1 MQSNITIRMVNEA
14 TIGDYSAVIDDTR
27 TNPVTTPN
35 QLVSFP
41 CEYCAKES
49 DTFICPFSIVPPT
62 SVSLTSS
69 LGCLLNGMV
78 VRLTCVS
85 DGLPTPEIT
94 FEKNLIPIT
103 CNPGSSCNISNNVLT
118 FKQVCKSMYHIDQPG
133 FHTELCL
140 GDFHPFPSKFSVSYM
155 KIIE

>member
-1 MQSNITIRMVNEA
+1 MQSNITILMVNEA

-85 DGLPTPEIT
+85 DGLPTPVIT
-94 FEKNLIPIT
+94 FVKNLIPIT

-118 FKQVCKSMYHIDQPG
+118 FEQVCTTLTSQG
-133 FHTELCL
+133 FIQNYVWGISTPKLQ
-140 GDFHPFPSKFSVSYM
+140 FPSKFSVSYNY
-155 KIIE
+155 ENH